1 MLSRKQF
8 RFGAELLVNLA
19 LPWLVYRL
27 AEPAYGEFY
36 ALVMS
41 SIPPT
46 LWALGEL
53 AWHRRVDALSAI
65 VLAGIG
71 LSIGAM
77 ALGGSPRL
85 LLVRES
91 LISGLIGVLFLGSL
105 LTAKPLIYY
114 LARATVLRESA
125 ERQRDFEEWWDTPL
139 ARRSVR
145 VMTLAWGSAL
155 TAEALLRTWLAWTW
169 TPERFLAFAPA
180 FGYAVMGV
188 MFAWTVWYR
197 RRLHRAET
205 NEARSPEA

>member
-1 MLSRKQF
+1 MPTAKQL

-19 LPWLVYRL
+19 LPWLFYRL
-27 AEPAYGEFY
+27 AEPTHGEFY

-65 VLAGIG
+65 VLGGIG

-91 LISGLIGVLFLGSL
+91 LVSGLIGLLFLGSL
-105 LTAKPLIYY
+105 LTAKPLVYY

-125 ERQRDFEEWWDTPL
+125 ERKRDFEEWWETPL
-139 ARRSVR
+139 ARRSTR
-145 VMTLAWGSAL
+145 VMTLAWGAAL
-155 TAEALLRTWLAWTW
+155 TAEAIMRTWLAWTW
-169 TPERFLAFAPA
+169 PPERFLAFAPT

-188 MFAWTVWYR
+188 MFAWTLWYR
-197 RRLHRAET
+197 RRLHRAEAS
-205 NEARSPEA
+205 EARPPQV